1 VAEVTAG
8 DSESFE
14 SVLKRFNKKVQ
25 QEGVLSEIRRHEFY
39 EKPSVKR
46 KRKEAAKRRKSAR
59 TPRR

>member
-25 QEGVLSEIRRHEFY
+25 QEGVLSEIRRHEYY